1 MAIQL
6 HLSGGSNNTDP
17 KGALGGVRSSSQITS
32 DTLENLFDDITRT
45 ETLTGKTE
53 FRCFY
58 VYNPSGN
65 PFTNSRVRIKTHPA
79 TSNVFIGADLSG
91 KGDGQL
97 NGVATTIATEDATPT
112 GVIFYGESEDRV
124 EIPCGLLE
132 AGESHAVWLKRT
144 AEAGSAQTI
153 SFTLRVDEDAGT
165 LPSTSVADNIGWG
178 EHLDCDKAASGT
190 LGVGTGLIGFAE
202 VG

>member
-6 HLSGGSNNTDP
+6 HLSGGSNNVDP
-17 KGALGGVRSSSQITS
+17 KGALGGVRSSTQITS
-32 DTLENLFDDITRT
+32 DTAQNLFDDITRS
-45 ETLTGKTE
+45 ETISAKTE

-65 PFTNSRVRIKTHPA
+65 PFTNTRVRIKVHPS
-79 TSNVFIGADLSG
+79 TSNIFIGSDPSG
-91 KGDGQL
+91 KGDGQIT
-97 NGVATTIATEDATPT
+97 GVATTVASEDAEPI
-112 GVIFYGESEDRV
+112 GVTFYGESEDRL

-132 AGESHAVWLKRT
+132 AGESHAIWLKRT

-165 LPSTSVADNIGWG
+165 LPSTSVADNISWG

-190 LGVGTGLIGFAE
+190 LGIGTGLIGFAE